1 MALPKINTVLYDLA
15 LPSSGEKIEYRP
27 FLVKEEKILLMAL
40 ERQDDKEMIKA
51 VKQIVTQCVTN
62 KDFDRIFCKFL
73 KISILSETHDTIIV
87 NF

>member
-1 MALPKINTVLYDLA
+1 MGLPKINTVLYDLA

-40 ERQDDKEMIKA
+40 EGQDDKEMIKA

-62 KDFDRIFCKFL
+62 KDFDINKLAMIDLEYLFL
-73 KISILSETHDTIIV
+73 KFKGFCTY
-87 NF
+87 